1 MDLANTENIMA
12 DLARISGV
20 SMRLCDAQL
29 ATVSLFGDDA
39 PLPVFRELPTTR
51 QRVERA
57 ITTQG
62 DFLAVGAFSEDQLQ
76 GYLIAGPC
84 ESESGSLARLMVT
97 GLNHATGQVIIH
109 DDHIKVPPLQVDLA
123 VSDSDND
130 DLIARRYASQNRL
143 MTAITQ
149 GDVAELPQMIAAATT
164 TIGIEE
170 FFSRVPNRRL
180 RSAKNIL
187 YVFNTM
193 CRIAAERGN
202 ISPVVL
208 DRISTH
214 YAIEIEQL
222 TSLQRHQQLT
232 VEMATQYCEIVAA
245 RRDNHYSRKVNQALQ
260 FIYRH
265 YQEDLSL
272 ADVAAAAQA
281 APTYLSRRFKQ
292 ETGETVF
299 AFINRY
305 RITMAQQYL
314 RHRPE
319 SVTDVAFHVGFNNVT
334 YFNRL
339 FKRYTGMTPLAYLR
353 GSVPTVQNLGNGEPE
368 NGGAK

>member
-1 MDLANTENIMA
+1 MNLADTENVMV

-29 ATVSLFGDDA
+29 ATVSLSGDDA

-51 QRVERA
+51 HRVERA
-57 ITTQG
+57 ITPQG
-62 DFLAVGAFSEDQLQ
+62 DFLAVGIFSEDQLQ

-84 ESESGSLARLMVT
+84 ESESGSLARIMVT
-97 GLNHATGQVIIH
+97 CLTESEAQVTIH
-109 DDHIKVPPLQVDLA
+109 DDHLKVAPLQVDLA
-123 VSDSDND
+123 ATDSDND
-130 DLIARRYASQNRL
+130 DLIARRYANQNRL
-143 MTAITQ
+143 MAAITQ
-149 GDVAELPQMIAAATT
+149 GDVEKLPQMITAATT
-164 TIGIEE
+164 TIGIED

-232 VEMATQYCEIVAA
+232 VEMATQYCAIVAA
-245 RRDNHYSRKVNQALQ
+245 RRNNHYSRKVNQALQ

-292 ETGETVF
+292 ETTETVF
-299 AFINRY
+299 TYINRY

-339 FKRYTGMTPLAYLR
+339 FKRYTGITPLAYLR
-353 GSVPTVQNLGNGEPE
+353 GSEPAVRE
-368 NGGAK
+368 